1 MKRIIKGKL
10 YNTDTASRIGS
21 CEFSNPGNFRYCFE
35 ELYRKNNGEFFL
47 SGEGGPLS
55 KYREQVGSGGWTSG
69 EAIIPLTI
77 EEAKAWCENHLSAD
91 SYIELFGEPEE

>member
-47 SGEGGPLS
+47 CGEGGPLS
-55 KYREQVGSGGWTSG
+55 MYSVQTDTNSWSFG
-69 EAIIPLTI
+69 EKISPLTV
-77 EEAKAWCENHLSAD
+77 EEAKKWSEVHLSAET
-91 SYIELFGEPEE
+91 YIELFGEPEE

>member
-10 YNTDTASRIGS
+10 YSTETATCIGS
-21 CEFSNPGNFRYCFE
+21 YEYSNPRDFHYLRE

-47 SGEGGPLS
+47 CGEGGPLS
-55 KYREQVGSGGWTSG
+55 KYREQVDSGGWTSG